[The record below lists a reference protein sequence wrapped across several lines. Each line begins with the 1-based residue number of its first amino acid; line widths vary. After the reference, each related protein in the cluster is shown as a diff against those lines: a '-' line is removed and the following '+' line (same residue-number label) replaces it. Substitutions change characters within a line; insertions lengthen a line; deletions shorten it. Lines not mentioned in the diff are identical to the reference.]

1 MGLWIFQILIFLRL
15 TNDTYGLMGMCSKL
29 KYVNFGNADLSKVEN
44 MSYMFSYCSS
54 LEKVDNP
61 FKTYNVKQLIIC
73 FLIVKP

>member
-1 MGLWIFQILIFLRL
+1 
-15 TNDTYGLMGMCSKL
+15 MGMCSKL